1 MRFGSKRKR
10 SNAGLA
16 LSLASM
22 IDCTFLL
29 LAYFIITTAGQRR
42 EAALQADL
50 GADQRTTAGEFAPK
64 IVDVEWES
72 NAARYRLGVRA
83 FTDQPSLTLALQQL
97 PKEPGL
103 YVRVHDG
110 PTVGAA
116 AAAMQAGADAGFRK
130 VTYVPAK

>member
-1 MRFGSKRKR
+1 MRFGKGRRKG
-10 SNAGLA
+10 NASVVLN
-16 LSLASM
+16 LASM

-50 GADQRTTAGEFAPK
+50 GMERRTASGEFAPQV
-64 IVDVEWES
+64 VDVLQQDG
-72 NAARYRLGVRA
+72 ATRFRLGARN
-83 FTDQPSLTLALQQL
+83 FENQGDLSTALRVL

-103 YVRVHDG
+103 YVRVHEG
-110 PTVGAA
+110 PNVADA

-130 VTYVPAK
+130 VTYVPAQ